1 MTPGVLSTAQFDPLN
16 KCMRRCRWR
25 FNSHNCFKRQNT
37 GLIPPELTVQAGETA
52 VKQRIPGQLSHIL
65 PPTSAFQPQ
74 NGTCQRHAN
83 WMRSNESRRIPDSQ
97 KKTWAHLN
105 TKCLNQMRGLIV
117 CCYFYFFCCNQR
129 QEYHKVRTWNARK
142 SSKNARLL
150 FFWVG
155 LTKVKCSTKMS
166 SWVLLLNIQKYQKSL
181 VVKVF

>member
-83 WMRSNESRRIPDSQ
+83 RMRSNESRRIPDSQ

-117 CCYFYFFCCNQR
+117 CCYFYFFVATRDKNITKCGPETLEKIAKMLVSCCFS
-129 QEYHKVRTWNARK
+129 E
-142 SSKNARLL
+142 
-150 FFWVG
+150 
-155 LTKVKCSTKMS
+155 
-166 SWVLLLNIQKYQKSL
+166 
-181 VVKVF
+181 